1 MGHVMPEAWGV
12 GITLEP
18 SGAGHTFERVGHV
31 DGTALQSNGALPSR
45 AWWHGTEIAFE
56 PGSEH
61 PKSVISLQDPS
72 GIALEI
78 SRTLTRRFLE
88 LRPRPLA
95 QKTLQTTFI

>member
-45 AWWHGTEIAFE
+45 AWWHGTEIASE

-61 PKSVISLQDPS
+61 PKSVISLQ
-72 GIALEI
+72 
-78 SRTLTRRFLE
+78 E
-88 LRPRPLA
+88 LL
-95 QKTLQTTFI
+95 